1 MQQKREMRLARS
13 QEEVKINKSK
23 KNSRFRVCNDTKES
37 SLYTAVNLLYLIMKL
52 IPTIFF
58 CSVCWFN
65 STHKALTRG
74 WCESG
79 GGCGTR
85 SRVREKRRNKKMY
98 NNKQRRCL
106 TPRLPSEQSSVNSL
120 LPTIFLKPSTL
131 FTHYTVLCS
140 WKAAVKWNNV
150 NNNIPQQTIF
160 FFPSLL
166 LNTAR
171 ALRFQHRGKYTSE
184 RKNPS
189 THSTFSFLCVII
201 PFSYFFL
208 TLECLIL
215 WHCLNLSRYF
225 FFFIAIQIIL
235 LLPIFQSFPHSF
247 AKKKKAGEWE
257 KWKWDEVVC
266 VGEWT
271 RERSGYK
278 SVRWR
283 MKNTF
288 LRPL

>member
-1 MQQKREMRLARS
+1 MQQNREMRLARS

-85 SRVREKRRNKKMY
+85 NRVREKRRNKKMY
-98 NNKQRRCL
+98 NNKRRRCL

-171 ALRFQHRGKYTSE
+171 ELRFQHREKYTSE
-184 RKNPS
+184 KKNPS

-225 FFFIAIQIIL
+225 FLFHSHSNYIATTYFPEFPTFIR
-235 LLPIFQSFPHSF
+235 
-247 AKKKKAGEWE
+247 KKKES
-257 KWKWDEVVC
+257 
-266 VGEWT
+266 
-271 RERSGYK
+271 RR
-278 SVRWR
+278 VRKVKMGWGR
-283 MKNTF
+283 LCRWMNKRTK
-288 LRPL
+288 RI

>member
-1 MQQKREMRLARS
+1 MQQNREMRLARS

-184 RKNPS
+184 KKKS
-189 THSTFSFLCVII
+189 KHSLHIFLFVCYYSILILFFNSRMPHTLTLPQPLSV
-201 PFSYFFL
+201 FFL
-208 TLECLIL
+208 FHSHSNYIATT
-215 WHCLNLSRYF
+215 YF
-225 FFFIAIQIIL
+225 PEFPTFIR
-235 LLPIFQSFPHSF
+235 
-247 AKKKKAGEWE
+247 KKKES
-257 KWKWDEVVC
+257 
-266 VGEWT
+266 
-271 RERSGYK
+271 RR
-278 SVRWR
+278 VRKVKMGWGR
-283 MKNTF
+283 LCRWMNKRTK
-288 LRPL
+288 RI